1 MIDTLKLIR
10 AVINT
15 DLKQSEKITLIACIY
30 KVDWKSWRADYP
42 ISVKSLSVES
52 GLGLRTVTRALQVLE
67 EKNYIKRVG
76 THRAGGQWAST
87 LELLPSTI
95 LPPAKLPPPPCQI
108 DTTPCQID
116 TTPCQIDTTPCQI
129 DGRIYPINSKPIKSS
144 NGNLDPVLKTNSA
157 VNSMADYL
165 KRRELENQEWNIRKK
180 GILR

>member
-95 LPPAKLPPPPCQI
+95 LPPAKLTPP
-108 DTTPCQID
+108 
-116 TTPCQIDTTPCQI
+116 PCQIDTTPCQI

>member
-95 LPPAKLPPPPCQI
+95 LPPAKLTPP
-108 DTTPCQID
+108 
-116 TTPCQIDTTPCQI
+116 PCQIDTTPCQI
-129 DGRIYPINSKPIKSS
+129 DGRIYPINSTPIKSS

>member
-76 THRAGGQWAST
+76 THRAAGQWAST
-87 LELLPSTI
+87 LEVLPTTI
-95 LPPAKLPPPPCQI
+95 LPPAKLTPPPCQI
-108 DTTPCQID
+108 DTTPCQIG
-116 TTPCQIDTTPCQI
+116 
-129 DGRIYPINSKPIKSS
+129 GRIYPINSKPIKSS

>member
-76 THRAGGQWAST
+76 THRAAGQWAST
-87 LELLPSTI
+87 LEVLPSTI
-95 LPPAKLPPPPCQI
+95 LPPAKLAPPPAKMAPPPCQI
-108 DTTPCQID
+108 DTTPCQIG
-116 TTPCQIDTTPCQI
+116 
-129 DGRIYPINSKPIKSS
+129 GRIYPINSKPIKSS